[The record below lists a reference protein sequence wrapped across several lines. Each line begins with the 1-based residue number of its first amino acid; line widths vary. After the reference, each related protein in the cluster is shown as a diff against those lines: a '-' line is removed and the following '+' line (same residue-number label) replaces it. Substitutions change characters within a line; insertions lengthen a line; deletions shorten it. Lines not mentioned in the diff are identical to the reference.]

1 MSLFFNEEIQKYCLI
16 YLAFDL
22 NKDRITLTFEF
33 GKNPSVVKGTKA
45 VVEML
50 QKRDFSLT
58 DTWEALFDRWLGQ
71 RVEVMIRIPTV
82 AAVGLWRLSIDTWQ
96 DGPTRHSHQKTFRTE
111 EQFYVLFNPYAEHD
125 QVYLAHA
132 PGREEYVQAEV
143 GKIYGGSHN
152 NVQGK

>member
-1 MSLFFNEEIQKYCLI
+1 
-16 YLAFDL
+16 
-22 NKDRITLTFEF
+22 
-33 GKNPSVVKGTKA
+33 
-45 VVEML
+45 ML

-58 DTWEALFDRWLGQ
+58 DTWEALFDRRLGQ

-96 DGPTRHSHQKTFRTE
+96 DGPTRHSHQRTFRTE